1 MMSFSSPP
9 LVVIPP
15 QRPSPTAHPRRVDTR
30 NEICLTANEI
40 LLHKMKSNKL
50 DEIPLCG
57 VADERSANKQYRA
70 SVRICHAERSRSIP
84 RKGSS
89 FPFVTKKHNRT
100 KKFDSNAKGFS
111 VGGFTKSLHNI
122 RKYIP
127 DVVMLSSGNPFVW
140 KPSRNLCLHTRATAA
155 QHNNGIFRMG
165 AMRLI

>member
-1 MMSFSSPP
+1 
-9 LVVIPP
+9 
-15 QRPSPTAHPRRVDTR
+15 
-30 NEICLTANEI
+30 
-40 LLHKMKSNKL
+40 MKSHFVGLRTSVVQINNIVQVYEYVML
-50 DEIPLCG
+50 SE
-57 VADERSANKQYRA
+57 VEA
-70 SVRICHAERSRSIP
+70 SP

-140 KPSRNLCLHTRATAA
+140 KPARNLCLHTRATAA

>member
-1 MMSFSSPP
+1 MSP
-9 LVVIPP
+9 LKEYPH
-15 QRPSPTAHPRRVDTR
+15 STATPTTHPRRVDTR

-40 LLHKMKSNKL
+40 LLRKMKSNKL
-50 DEIPLCG
+50 DEIRTAC
-57 VADERSANKQYRA
+57 
-70 SVRICHAERSRSIP
+70 RIMD
-84 RKGSS
+84 RKAKKTAKT
-89 FPFVTKKHNRT
+89 PFVTKKHNRT

-127 DVVMLSSGNPFVW
+127 DLVMLSSGNPFVW
-140 KPSRNLCLHTRATAA
+140 KPARNLCLHTRVTAA

>member
-1 MMSFSSPP
+1 MLSEVEASPGRVPLSLSSQKNTTVP
-9 LVVIPP
+9 
-15 QRPSPTAHPRRVDTR
+15 
-30 NEICLTANEI
+30 
-40 LLHKMKSNKL
+40 
-50 DEIPLCG
+50 
-57 VADERSANKQYRA
+57 
-70 SVRICHAERSRSIP
+70 
-84 RKGSS
+84 
-89 FPFVTKKHNRT
+89 

-155 QHNNGIFRMG
+155 QHNNDIFRMG

>member
-1 MMSFSSPP
+1 MSLRGSDCFC
-9 LVVIPP
+9 
-15 QRPSPTAHPRRVDTR
+15 RD
-30 NEICLTANEI
+30 
-40 LLHKMKSNKL
+40 
-50 DEIPLCG
+50 
-57 VADERSANKQYRA
+57 VA
-70 SVRICHAERSRSIP
+70 IP

-89 FPFVTKKHNRT
+89 RLRLFVAMTTLQSLWQFNAQAFITQKHNRT

-140 KPSRNLCLHTRATAA
+140 KPARNLCLHTRATAA